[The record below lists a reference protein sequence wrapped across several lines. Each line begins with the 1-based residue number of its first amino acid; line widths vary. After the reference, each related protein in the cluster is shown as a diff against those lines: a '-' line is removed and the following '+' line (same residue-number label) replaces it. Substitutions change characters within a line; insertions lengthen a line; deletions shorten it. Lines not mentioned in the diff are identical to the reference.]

1 MPALEMTNPA
11 ALPADWR
18 DFLALTKPRV
28 MSLVV
33 FTGLCGLL
41 AAPEL
46 PPLVLGFTAILC
58 IALGAGACGALNQW
72 YEADL
77 DAQDAAHRQAP
88 ASRRAGWT
96 AQAALHFGVGLG
108 AFSVL
113 LMGLATNWL
122 AAVLLA
128 ASILF
133 YVLVYTV
140 WLKPRTAQNIVIG
153 GAAGAFPPLIGW
165 VAATGHF
172 AALPLL
178 LFAIIFLWTPPHFWA
193 LSLFVRSD
201 YAAAG
206 IPMLPVVA
214 GVEQHAPADF
224 PLQPADGRR
233 GGRAMAAR
241 PDRPDLWRARGDPQ
255 RRYSVMLAARVLANR
270 ATEPARMAPRSICSA
285 IRCFYL
291 FALFTR
297 RSSPTAGCRGEAR
310 GRTDPQRQRDRARI
324 MALLLGAFV
333 VLLFFITIAKT
344 GMNW

>member
-1 MPALEMTNPA
+1 MPAMEITNAA

-18 DFLALTKPRV
+18 DLLALTKPRV

-41 AAPEL
+41 VAPEL
-46 PPLVLGFTAILC
+46 PPVVLGFTAILC

-77 DAQDAAHRQAP
+77 DAKMRRTAKRPLPAGRMERQ
-88 ASRRAGWT
+88 T
-96 AQAALHFGVGLG
+96 ALHFGVGLG
-108 AFSVL
+108 AFSVI
-113 LMGLATNWL
+113 LMGLAANWL
-122 AAVLLA
+122 AAALLA
-128 ASILF
+128 VSILF

-165 VAATGHF
+165 VAATGQF
-172 AALPLL
+172 APLPLL

-214 GVEQHAPADF
+214 G
-224 PLQPADGRR
+224 LQNTRR
-233 GGRAMAAR
+233 QIFTYSLPMAAAAVA
-241 PDRPDLWRARGDPQ
+241 PWPLGLTGPIYGASAVILSG
-255 RRYSVMLAARVLANR
+255 VFAVLAARVR
-270 ATEPARMAPRSICSA
+270 GSRSSDPTDMPAEKHLFAYSV
-285 IRCFYL
+285 FYL
-291 FALFTR
+291 FALFT
-297 RSSPTAGCRGEAR
+297 ALVA
-310 GRTDPQRQRDRARI
+310 DRW
-324 MALLLGAFV
+324 
-333 VLLFFITIAKT
+333 IA
-344 GMNW
+344 W